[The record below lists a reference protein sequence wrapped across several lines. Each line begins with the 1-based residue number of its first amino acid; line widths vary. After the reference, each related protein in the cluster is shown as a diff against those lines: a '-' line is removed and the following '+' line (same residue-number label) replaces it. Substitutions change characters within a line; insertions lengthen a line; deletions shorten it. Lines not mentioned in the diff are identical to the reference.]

1 MSVRPLTAHALTK
14 AYGHDVVLDGTDLL
28 VSPGQR
34 VGIVGENGVGKST
47 LLRLLAGVETPDHG
61 TVARPQDLA
70 YLPQE
75 SSFSATDT
83 VADVLTDALA
93 PLHHAVR
100 EVERLGSA
108 MATAPEDR
116 RLAGL
121 LADALEWA
129 QSHDAWDADR
139 RAAIAAQRLG
149 VADLAGERQVATLSG
164 GQRTRLAIAAILT
177 RRPECVLLDEPTNH
191 LDDAAMDLLETFLL
205 ALPGVVVAAS
215 HDRAFLDAVCTHVV
229 DLDPAMG
236 AHRSTPPGPTRYGGG
251 FSDYLAD
258 KADARRRWEE
268 TYTAQ
273 QARIGALRAA
283 TTITT
288 SAVAHNRPPRDN
300 DKFSYGFKGANVERT
315 VARRVHDAERRLA
328 VAEREQVRRPRAP
341 LRLRAL
347 LTGRTGG
354 GALAV
359 SIRALCV
366 PGRVRLAELDLPTGG
381 RLLVTGGNGS
391 GKSSLLA
398 LLDGRLRAGSGSVH
412 VTARRVAT
420 LVQDVT
426 FAVPTRSARETFAVA
441 LGYAEAERHPLS
453 DLGLMHGRDLDRA
466 VGDLSVGQR
475 RRVALAIAVAQAPD
489 LLLLDEPT
497 NHISLALA
505 TELEEAILAP
515 AGSTGPASHSG
526 TVVVAT
532 HDRWL
537 RRRWSGQQ
545 LRLTASPL

>member
-1 MSVRPLTAHALTK
+1 M
-14 AYGHDVVLDGTDLL
+14 
-28 VSPGQR
+28 
-34 VGIVGENGVGKST
+34 
-47 LLRLLAGVETPDHG
+47 
-61 TVARPQDLA
+61 
-70 YLPQE
+70 
-75 SSFSATDT
+75 
-83 VADVLTDALA
+83 
-93 PLHHAVR
+93 
-100 EVERLGSA
+100 
-108 MATAPEDR
+108 
-116 RLAGL
+116 
-121 LADALEWA
+121 
-129 QSHDAWDADR
+129 
-139 RAAIAAQRLG
+139 
-149 VADLAGERQVATLSG
+149 
-164 GQRTRLAIAAILT
+164 
-177 RRPECVLLDEPTNH
+177 
-191 LDDAAMDLLETFLL
+191 
-205 ALPGVVVAAS
+205 
-215 HDRAFLDAVCTHVV
+215 
-229 DLDPAMG
+229 
-236 AHRSTPPGPTRYGGG
+236 
-251 FSDYLAD
+251 
-258 KADARRRWEE
+258 
-268 TYTAQ
+268 
-273 QARIGALRAA
+273 
-283 TTITT
+283 
-288 SAVAHNRPPRDN
+288 
-300 DKFSYGFKGANVERT
+300 
-315 VARRVHDAERRLA
+315 
-328 VAEREQVRRPRAP
+328 
-341 LRLRAL
+341 
-347 LTGRTGG
+347 
-354 GALAV
+354 

-466 VGDLSVGQR
+466 DGDLSVGQR